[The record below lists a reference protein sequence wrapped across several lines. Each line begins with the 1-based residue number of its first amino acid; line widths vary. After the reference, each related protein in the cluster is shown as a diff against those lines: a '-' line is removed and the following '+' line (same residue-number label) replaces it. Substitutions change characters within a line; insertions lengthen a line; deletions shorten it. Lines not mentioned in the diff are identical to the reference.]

1 MYADAEPRRILG
13 KNGCAS
19 PTSAQNMKLES
30 LTDLGRMNPAIDP
43 IFHTGCVPG
52 CTVTSCSCTS
62 VVWHYW
68 TSTTNF
74 WSPTTAWL
82 VYFVDGDIN
91 AFPKTLLYLVRAV
104 RAGT

>member
-1 MYADAEPRRILG
+1 
-13 KNGCAS
+13 
-19 PTSAQNMKLES
+19 MKLES